1 MKTIISRLTM
11 RPVCRLFEDAVGKK
25 TVYLYEDKYGL
36 EWMANYPFYFWSD
49 RTRRYEIKND
59 IFKESP
65 IHDKK
70 AIISMMD
77 ELEPKEMIEVVEFIK
92 SKQLETQTP
101 IQEPIEKTAK
111 DKLFDLANEFAV
123 LGNGKTAVRL
133 HSIYNGL
140 H

>member
-1 MKTIISRLTM
+1 
-11 RPVCRLFEDAVGKK
+11 
-25 TVYLYEDKYGL
+25 
-36 EWMANYPFYFWSD
+36 
-49 RTRRYEIKND
+49 
-59 IFKESP
+59 
-65 IHDKK
+65 
-70 AIISMMD
+70 MMD

-140 H
+140 D

>member
-59 IFKESP
+59 
-65 IHDKK
+65 
-70 AIISMMD
+70 
-77 ELEPKEMIEVVEFIK
+77 
-92 SKQLETQTP
+92 TNTR
-101 IQEPIEKTAK
+101 QE
-111 DKLFDLANEFAV
+111 
-123 LGNGKTAVRL
+123 GNHKYDG
-133 HSIYNGL
+133 
-140 H
+140 